1 MLLLEQNKLHWSK
14 LNWSSCVQ
22 MEEEAAH
29 NPLRPGNWSS
39 WGGGGWGGLSMTRHG
54 QGTGF
59 VFRAGPHY
67 VDLAGLKFTGIACTS
82 LVLGLTA

>member
-22 MEEEAAH
+22 MGEEAAH
-29 NPLRPGNWSS
+29 NPLWSS
-39 WGGGGWGGLSMTRHG
+39 CVFGGWGLSMTRHG

-59 VFRAGPHY
+59 VFRGGPHY
-67 VDLAGLKFTGIACTS
+67 VDLTGLKFTGIACTS